1 MLGSSSP
8 SNQDFRSGLETMHCF
23 VLESNVRIL
32 RTGMRKIT
40 RIKPPALSG
49 CMREGLPAVDIFITK
64 YEDGLQPIFLASLS
78 SCMNNS
84 PKRRCSYPVLMMS
97 RTKEC
102 FLAIS

>member
-40 RIKPPALSG
+40 KIKPPAFL
-49 CMREGLPAVDIFITK
+49 AVCEK
-64 YEDGLQPIFLASLS
+64 GYQLLIFL
-78 SCMNNS
+78 
-84 PKRRCSYPVLMMS
+84 
-97 RTKEC
+97 
-102 FLAIS
+102 